1 MLLLNG
7 YNISLL
13 HGIILQMIINKI
25 KIALLFI
32 TSVTLIACVPDNKD
46 GLTNICESDP
56 ELCSD
61 LHKIGDCRYK
71 RTSLIRAR
79 FYDKVEPSE
88 LHTRDLL
95 RELDEYES
103 CLELTLFMQ
112 FTRHKE
118 RKTHRIENFLTA
130 QKLMQSKLEASKG
143 TQNPHLAYYLWSH
156 YQDQDAKRVFL
167 KATRNKNLKD
177 PKLLIKLARVYAKN
191 NPQHALNLFYKALQG
206 SKSIDELPEST
217 FTLIMSIYYQN
228 RAFEQAYIWALI
240 AIEEDTEKAFP
251 INLDLI
257 LQKGLINGEKKIKNA
272 DALQKKAANY
282 HNALENG
289 LFTRQ
294 APHLAR

>member
-1 MLLLNG
+1 
-7 YNISLL
+7 
-13 HGIILQMIINKI
+13 MITNKL
-25 KIALLFI
+25 KIALL
-32 TSVTLIACVPDNKD
+32 LIASAALISCVPENKD

-56 ELCSD
+56 ELCND

-88 LHTRDLL
+88 LHTQDLL

-118 RKTHRIENFLTA
+118 RKIHRIENYLTA
-130 QKLMQSKLEASKG
+130 QKLMQEKLDASKG
-143 TQNPHLAYYLWSH
+143 TQDPYLAYYLWSH
-156 YQDQDAKRVFL
+156 YQDLDAKKVFL
-167 KATRNKNLKD
+167 KATRNTDLQE

-191 NPQHALNLFYKALQG
+191 SPQQALNLFYKALRN
-206 SKSIDELPEST
+206 SESIDALPENT

-228 RAFEQAYIWALI
+228 KAFEQAYIWALI
-240 AIEEDTEKAFP
+240 AIEEDTEKVFP

-257 LQKGLINGEKKIKNA
+257 LQKGLINREKKIKNT
-272 DALQKKAANY
+272 DALQESAINY
-282 HNALENG
+282 HSQLEDG
-289 LFTRQ
+289 LFTLQ
-294 APHLAR
+294 APHLVR